1 MSSMAATKQTLLRSS
16 TRSFRQGEDA
26 SPRVAFWLGVVSLS
40 FVALGLG
47 LRAYHYGRNPSVWHD
62 EAALILNVISKSFAG
77 LLGPLYFA
85 EAGPPLFLWLERLLR
100 LWLGD
105 GVFALRLLPFLASCA
120 ALLMVACTA
129 CRCLKASAVPLAIL
143 FFACSR
149 SLLWHASEAKPYAVD
164 VALAALLPM
173 LVCGPLRTWSLKG
186 RLLFFTLLAPVGILL
201 SYPGCFL
208 MGGVALSLFPEV
220 WRSGSF
226 RHWVTFT
233 GLLLTI
239 SGTFLLLLLGPIH
252 AQRCPNM
259 ESCWLHAFA
268 PWDKPCRLPVW
279 IFSSLFGLTRYC
291 LDPLG
296 DVLILPAILGFVSLW
311 KRGKGALVILLM
323 APIVLAFLAACA
335 HAYPFDASRV
345 IAFAA
350 PALALGTAEGVVILA
365 GAVHGW
371 MLSGI
376 SSRQVWAGR
385 FALATLSILVFLPLA
400 RALSDVANPWPR
412 ADVASAARF
421 VLSERRP
428 VEPVVGNHWEHA
440 YYFRS
445 LHEEFVFWDGRPLPD
460 AGRVWLVITAGTEA
474 ENELLVAIALGNT
487 WQTVREKRFEQC
499 HALLLER
506 IIPTPALALRAF
518 GKHERYGF

>member
-1 MSSMAATKQTLLRSS
+1 MSSMAATKQTLLRIT

-26 SPRVAFWLGVVSLS
+26 SPRVAPWLGVLSLS
-40 FVALGLG
+40 FVVLGLG

-62 EAALILNVISKSFAG
+62 EAALILNVLGKSFMG

-105 GVFALRLLPFLASCA
+105 GVFALRLFPFLASCA
-120 ALLMVACTA
+120 ALLMVAYTA
-129 CRCLKASAVPLAIL
+129 RRCLAAAAVPLAIL

-220 WRSGSF
+220 WRSRSLRDGLAF
-226 RHWVTFT
+226 A
-233 GLLLTI
+233 GLLLAI
-239 SGTFLLLLLGPIH
+239 GGTFLLLFLGPIH

-268 PWDKPCRLPVW
+268 PWDTPWRVPLWAV
-279 IFSSLFGLTRYC
+279 SSLLGLARYC

-296 DVLILPAILGFVSLW
+296 DVLILPAILGFVALW
-311 KRGKGALVILLM
+311 RRGQSSLVILLTT
-323 APIVLAFLAACA
+323 PILLAFLAACA
-335 HAYPFDASRV
+335 RAYPFDASRV

-350 PALALGTAEGVVILA
+350 PALALGTAEGLA
-365 GAVHGW
+365 TLAEGLYLWTRVGN
-371 MLSGI
+371 
-376 SSRQVWAGR
+376 SSRQIWIGR
-385 FALATLSILVFLPLA
+385 LALTVLSVFLVLPLA
-400 RALSDVANPWPR
+400 RAVNDMAHPWPR
-412 ADVASAARF
+412 ADVSGAAQF
-421 VLSERRP
+421 VLSERQP
-428 VEPVVGNHWEHA
+428 AEPVAGNHWEHA

-445 LHEEFVFWDGRPLPD
+445 LHAGFVFWDGRPLPD
-460 AGRVWLVITAGTEA
+460 TERVWLVITAGTEA
-474 ENELLVAIALGNT
+474 ESNLLVAIARGNT
-487 WQTVREKRFEQC
+487 WHTIREKHFAQC

-506 IIPTPALALRAF
+506 NQSADSIATREPSKNYR
-518 GKHERYGF
+518 